1 MKNKT
6 LFNLFGPIFCEIL
19 FLMLAGIVDTLML
32 SSLNDKAV
40 GAVGTANTYL
50 SIFIIMFS
58 IISTGMLAVM
68 TQYIGANKPSVAKQA
83 KNIGLLLNGILGII
97 LSILL
102 GLSAKPILVSVG
114 IAKSLLDY
122 STTYMTIVGCASIF
136 TALIPIYSN
145 YLRSFGHTKITMY
158 ATIIANILNLI
169 LNAIFLYV
177 LNMNVAGI
185 AIATVISKIINLLI
199 LIIYS
204 EIKIKFNS
212 IQNNIPNVFILKQI
226 LKIGLPAAAESALYN
241 IAMTLIIRFL
251 NQMDEQG
258 INITARSYVST
269 ITNFSYCVG
278 CALAQA
284 NAIRIGWNVG
294 QRHYKRCYKETFTAL
309 KYGLIISSA
318 ISILFVIFSTPLLS
332 IFTDNYEIIKLA
344 SKLLIIDIFLE
355 FGRVTNL
362 IFANA
367 LKTTG
372 DAFYIVIVASIVMIV
387 IGVGGTYI
395 LGIHLKYMAVGAYIA
410 MALDECIRGIISI
423 LRWTSKKWQN
433 KALV

>member
-114 IAKSLLDY
+114 IAKALLDY

-169 LNAIFLYV
+169 LNAIF
-177 LNMNVAGI
+177 
-185 AIATVISKIINLLI
+185 
-199 LIIYS
+199 
-204 EIKIKFNS
+204 
-212 IQNNIPNVFILKQI
+212 
-226 LKIGLPAAAESALYN
+226 
-241 IAMTLIIRFL
+241 
-251 NQMDEQG
+251 
-258 INITARSYVST
+258 
-269 ITNFSYCVG
+269 
-278 CALAQA
+278 
-284 NAIRIGWNVG
+284 
-294 QRHYKRCYKETFTAL
+294 
-309 KYGLIISSA
+309 
-318 ISILFVIFSTPLLS
+318 
-332 IFTDNYEIIKLA
+332 
-344 SKLLIIDIFLE
+344 
-355 FGRVTNL
+355 
-362 IFANA
+362 
-367 LKTTG
+367 
-372 DAFYIVIVASIVMIV
+372 
-387 IGVGGTYI
+387 
-395 LGIHLKYMAVGAYIA
+395 
-410 MALDECIRGIISI
+410 
-423 LRWTSKKWQN
+423 
-433 KALV
+433 